1 MSPSTL
7 NCGDKDIALHIL
19 GGVSLIMAAAC
30 SSDNPSEEPP
40 IVENE
45 EQPIPG
51 EDDRFAPLV
60 KLELNESQ
68 QQLSDATNRF
78 GISMWN
84 IIEGDAE
91 SKDGNTLFS
100 PLSLRTA
107 LSMLANGAEGVTR
120 TQLLELLAGKESAA
134 TVESLNNFNK
144 DFSAALTKV
153 DEKAQV
159 NLANGL
165 WIDKTIAAN
174 SAFTSALKG
183 LYDVESVAFE
193 KGTEQSQES
202 INKWISDNTDGLIPQ
217 FFDTPPTSDIVLAN
231 ALYFGSEWTYKF
243 NPENTQDGY
252 FTNADGTRSEVKMMA
267 QTVVT
272 SLSKTANFEKITLPY
287 GNRGFA
293 MEILIPVNAE
303 NAVDFSG
310 AFEEEE
316 GETSAYEINLKMPR
330 FSCESELKAN
340 NILAALGFDK
350 IVGEDGDYS
359 GITDEAASLFTEII
373 QKNKIEVD
381 EKGTRAASTTV
392 VMEMSEGQVLEKTDI
407 TIDRPFAFA
416 IRETSSGAILFMGK
430 VNKL

>member
-30 SSDNPSEEPP
+30 SSDNPLEEPP

-84 IIEGDAE
+84 IIEGDAV

-107 LSMLANGAEGVTR
+107 LSMLTNGAEGVTR

-193 KGTEQSQES
+193 KGTEQSRES

-217 FFDTPPTSDIVLAN
+217 FFDTPPTSDIVITN

-272 SLSKTANFEKITLPY
+272 SLSKTANFE
-287 GNRGFA
+287 
-293 MEILIPVNAE
+293 
-303 NAVDFSG
+303 
-310 AFEEEE
+310 
-316 GETSAYEINLKMPR
+316 
-330 FSCESELKAN
+330 
-340 NILAALGFDK
+340 
-350 IVGEDGDYS
+350 
-359 GITDEAASLFTEII
+359 
-373 QKNKIEVD
+373 
-381 EKGTRAASTTV
+381 
-392 VMEMSEGQVLEKTDI
+392 
-407 TIDRPFAFA
+407 
-416 IRETSSGAILFMGK
+416 
-430 VNKL
+430 